1 MNQQTRDRQPTNE
14 RELRRQLWGRRIH
27 VAVPVGGTS
36 EPVRVSFDEA
46 VRLWCLAHERGSP
59 VRIHLDDDD
68 LETIDLAVL
77 DFSDPPATG
86 AERA

>member
-1 MNQQTRDRQPTNE
+1 MTLETQRRQPTTE

-36 EPVRVSFDEA
+36 ELVRVSLDEA
-46 VRLWCLAHERGSP
+46 VRLWCLAHERGIP
-59 VRIHLDDDD
+59 VRVHLDDDD

-77 DFSDPPATG
+77 DFSDRPSPEADQ
-86 AERA
+86 A